1 MEYLNKV
8 LGIKTE
14 IKSTIEDLPNYIT
27 SRYMIKLALLDD
39 MYHLFVYPKSSIDD
53 VKTLKTHLDEI
64 KKELGDKKYII
75 QRSKGLGE
83 NEADMMSLTTMK
95 KELNYQPIVIL
106 SYITSRLKDYLIR
119 ERIPFVVDN
128 KQIYLPFLGTYLK
141 EKCDAEIKEEAK
153 ILPSSQMLLLYL
165 LLSEKNEIIASK
177 ASIDLKLTPTSIS
190 RASKQLK
197 SLGLID
203 YYRTGV
209 QKVIFYKG
217 DPKSLFINAKKY
229 LENPIKKVI
238 FVPNNICK
246 DGLLESNILALSKIS
261 LINESNIS
269 YYATNSISKWKDVM
283 TERLIDSNHQIALE
297 FWRYDPRRLSKSKQV
312 DILSLALSF
321 KDVHDERIEA
331 EVERMLDDYWMNKNW

>member
-14 IKSTIEDLPNYIT
+14 IKSTIEDLPNYLT

-53 VKTLKTHLDEI
+53 VKTLKTHLGEI
-64 KKELGDKKYII
+64 
-75 QRSKGLGE
+75 
-83 NEADMMSLTTMK
+83 K

-217 DPKSLFINAKKY
+217 DPKSLFIKAKKY
-229 LENPIKKVI
+229 LQNPIKKVV

-246 DGLLESNILALSKIS
+246 YGLLESNILALSKIS

-283 TERLIDSNHQIALE
+283 SERLIDSNHQIALE

-321 KDVHDERIEA
+321 KDVHDERIEV
-331 EVERMLDDYWMNKNW
+331 EVERMLDDYWMNKNGKRN